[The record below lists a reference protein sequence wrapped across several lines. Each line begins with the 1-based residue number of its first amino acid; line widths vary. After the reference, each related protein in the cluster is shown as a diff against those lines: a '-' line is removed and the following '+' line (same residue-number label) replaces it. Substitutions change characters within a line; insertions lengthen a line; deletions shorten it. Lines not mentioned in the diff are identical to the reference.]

1 MKKNIVVLISGRGS
15 NLQSIISATKD
26 KGYPAAVS
34 LVISDNSKAQGL
46 DIARNNT
53 IDNVIIERSSFDSN
67 DKFEQNLIKN
77 IIQYN
82 PSLICLAGFM
92 KILSKDFVENF
103 KGKIINIHPS
113 LLPRYKGL
121 NTHQK
126 AINSGDKYS
135 GCTVHYVNDKMDDG
149 EIIAQ
154 QEVVIARDETVETL
168 KKKVLDLEHELYP
181 EVIKALLS

>member
-1 MKKNIVVLISGRGS
+1 MKKNIIVLISGRGS
-15 NLQSIISATKD
+15 NLKSIISAAKD
-26 KGYPAAVS
+26 VNYPAIVS

-46 DIARNNT
+46 DIARHYS
-53 IDNVIIERSSFDSN
+53 IDNVVIERGSYDSN
-67 DKFEQNLIKN
+67 DKFEEVLSKKIT
-77 IIQYN
+77 QYN

-92 KILSKDFVENF
+92 KILSKGFVEKF
-103 KGKIINIHPS
+103 MGKIINIHPS
-113 LLPRYKGL
+113 LLPKYKGL

-154 QEVVIARDETVETL
+154 QEVTITADETVETL
-168 KKKVLDLEHELYP
+168 KEKVLDLEHKLYP
-181 EVIKALLS
+181 NTIKALLS